1 MLTVTDNKLPL
12 ITLLG
17 HPNSGKTTLFNYLSG
32 KKYKT
37 VNYPGSTVEY
47 SISRILSRFEF
58 NANILDSPGII
69 SLIPC
74 SPDEKLSVNYV
85 YNHPKYGKTDLAVV
99 TLDASQLSRQLL
111 LVKQLIEC
119 NFKVIIALTMVDI
132 LNKKGFDI
140 STSKLSELTG
150 CDVVKIDGRSGEGI
164 DELLKVIRINMNLLN
179 ENNLKHTLKD
189 YDKNKIISLYNDI
202 EKIEKDVLFNIEP
215 VVKDNELINIENANK
230 KLNVLSGFSV
240 NGHRKLDK
248 STVNIDKIVL
258 HKFWGL
264 IIFILV
270 MSLTFT
276 SIFWLAAPLMDLVDT
291 FFGNLSEITSN
302 ALGDNLFSDL
312 ISNGLIAG
320 LGSVLVFVPQ
330 IVILFLIL
338 GLLEDSGY
346 LARGA
351 MILDKPL
358 AKIGLN
364 GRSFVPMLSGFACA
378 IPAIMATRTIQNRKE
393 RLLTIFIIPL
403 MSCSARLP
411 VYALLLAF
419 LIPQDQPFI
428 AGFSLT
434 AIYIFSILSSL
445 LIAGVVNK
453 FTSKINSL
461 KENSSFIIEL
471 PTYKK
476 PKLDT
481 VLKNTFKNANQ
492 YVKKAGPVIL
502 VLSLILWVL
511 TTFPRQNIE
520 LTSDN
525 LTASNSLVLQND
537 SLTLEETDSYD
548 LSKSYAGMLG
558 HFIEPVMLPL
568 GLDWRVGVSLIVT
581 FSAREVFVSSMAL
594 IFKVTEDDDEGKFQ
608 EGILNSMRE
617 AKNEAT
623 GQKLFTTAT
632 IAGLIVFF
640 VFAMQCLSTVA
651 ISKKETGG
659 WKIPLIQLFSFSI
672 LAYIMAFITV
682 HGLRFFGIS

>member
-140 STSKLSELTG
+140 STTKLSELTG

-189 YDKNKIISLYNDI
+189 YDKNKIINLYNDI
-202 EKIEKDVLFNIEP
+202 ERIEKDVLFNIDP
-215 VVKDNELINIENANK
+215 VIKDNELINIENANK
-230 KLNVLSGFSV
+230 KLNVLSGFSA

-291 FFGNLSEITSN
+291 FFGNLSEITSTV
-302 ALGDNLFSDL
+302 LGDNLFSDL

-330 IVILFLIL
+330 IIILFLIL

-419 LIPQDQPFI
+419 LIPKDQPFI
-428 AGFSLT
+428 AGLSLT

-445 LIAGVVNK
+445 LIAGLVNK

-471 PTYKK
+471 PIYKK

-502 VLSLILWVL
+502 ILSLILWFL
-511 TTFPRQNIE
+511 TTFPRQNTE
-520 LTSDN
+520 LTSEN
-525 LTASNSLVLQND
+525 LTASNSLVMQND
-537 SLTLEETDSYD
+537 SLSFEESYSYD

-594 IFKVTEDDDEGKFQ
+594 IFKVTEDEDEGKFQ

-659 WKIPLIQLFSFSI
+659 WKIPLIQLFSFSL
-672 LAYIMAFITV
+672 LAYVMAFITV
-682 HGLRFFGIS
+682 HGLKFFGIN